1 METHVD
7 NSVQEIA
14 TELLSDVERT
24 QGDTEDDET
33 PPIDTVTTAAGN
45 APAQPKGS
53 IRRRKQ
59 RSFTMSDEIHAML
72 SSQADQNG
80 ANMSVYL
87 ETLVL
92 MAEELAFDQE
102 TVDLLGA
109 QATRTG
115 MTKRDYLSMLV
126 LYADHVVTWDQ
137 QLNKSLATL
146 AAKAGIDSHD
156 MLQALITKADFI
168 MTWSPPQPKPW
179 WKFWVKPDEARPAV
193 FNTVM
198 EAESRAQLPG

>member
-7 NSVQEIA
+7 NNVQEIT
-14 TELLSDVERT
+14 TEVLPGIEQTDREET
-24 QGDTEDDET
+24 PDDT
-33 PPIDTVTTAAGN
+33 PPIDNVTTAAGN
-45 APAQPKGS
+45 APAQTKGS
-53 IRRRKQ
+53 LRRRKQ
-59 RSFTMSDEIHAML
+59 RSFTMSDDIHAML

-115 MTKRDYLSMLV
+115 MTKKDYLGMLIV
-126 LYADHVVTWDQ
+126 HADHVVTWDQ
-137 QLNKSLATL
+137 HLHDTITTL
-146 AAKAGIDSHD
+146 AARAGLSRQDFLELLMS
-156 MLQALITKADFI
+156 KADTI
-168 MTWSPPQPKPW
+168 MTWTPPQPKPW
-179 WKFWVKPDEARPAV
+179 WKFWAKSDEEHQAV
-193 FNTVM
+193 LAAVV
-198 EAESRAQLPG
+198 EAESRPQLPG

>member
-7 NSVQEIA
+7 TSVQELT
-14 TELLSDVERT
+14 TESISDLDNKDRDPT
-24 QGDTEDDET
+24 ADDTA
-33 PPIDTVTTAAGN
+33 PIDNVTTAAGN
-45 APAQPKGS
+45 APGQSKGS
-53 IRRRKQ
+53 ARKRKQ

-102 TVDLLGA
+102 AVDLLGA

-115 MTKRDYLSMLV
+115 MTKRDYLGMLI
-126 LYADHVVTWDQ
+126 LHADHVVTWNQ
-137 QLNKSLATL
+137 QLHDTITTL
-146 AAKAGIDSHD
+146 AAKAGLSRLDFLLLLTS
-156 MLQALITKADFI
+156 KADTI
-168 MTWSPPQPKPW
+168 MTWTPPQPKPW
-179 WKFWVKPDEARPAV
+179 WKFWAKGDEEHQPVLSAV
-193 FNTVM
+193 V
-198 EAESRAQLPG
+198 EAEPRPQLPG